1 MICAVCLLGKAWLS
15 DHYEAKY
22 ILHTTAHRHRAGYPC
37 LQLYPPHLFL
47 IPYLAITGVTGVLSG
62 SIYRTYSAPQVLLG
76 VEVDMFFITFV
87 IL

>member
-37 LQLYPPHLFL
+37 LQLYPP
-47 IPYLAITGVTGVLSG
+47 T
-62 SIYRTYSAPQVLLG
+62 
-76 VEVDMFFITFV
+76 FF
-87 IL
+87 